1 MYEPLET
8 SVGKIG
14 TLICYDIEF
23 PEPSRILALKGTE
36 IIIVPSVWSIPA
48 MNRWHI
54 QLPAR
59 ALDDTVFVMGINN
72 IEEGAGGCSKVVSPM
87 GEVLAQA
94 SDSSEEVLVC
104 EIDMDEIARVREKI
118 PYLKEYD
125 KNLVPAPELR

>member
-23 PEPSRILALKGTE
+23 PKPIRILALK
-36 IIIVPSVWSIPA
+36 
-48 MNRWHI
+48 
-54 QLPAR
+54 
-59 ALDDTVFVMGINN
+59 
-72 IEEGAGGCSKVVSPM
+72 GAGGCSKVVSPM

-104 EIDMDEIARVREKI
+104 EIDMDEIAR
-118 PYLKEYD
+118 D
-125 KNLVPAPELR
+125 KRKNPIFKGI

>member
-23 PEPSRILALKGTE
+23 PKPSRILALKGAE

-104 EIDMDEIARVREKI
+104 EIDMDEIARVREKSHT
-118 PYLKEYD
+118 
-125 KNLVPAPELR
+125 

>member
-1 MYEPLET
+1 MSLYYRFRRKRGYEPLET

-23 PEPSRILALKGTE
+23 PEPSRILALKG
-36 IIIVPSVWSIPA
+36 A
-48 MNRWHI
+48 
-54 QLPAR
+54 
-59 ALDDTVFVMGINN
+59 D
-72 IEEGAGGCSKVVSPM
+72 GCSKVVSPM

-125 KNLVPAPELR
+125 KNLAPAPELR